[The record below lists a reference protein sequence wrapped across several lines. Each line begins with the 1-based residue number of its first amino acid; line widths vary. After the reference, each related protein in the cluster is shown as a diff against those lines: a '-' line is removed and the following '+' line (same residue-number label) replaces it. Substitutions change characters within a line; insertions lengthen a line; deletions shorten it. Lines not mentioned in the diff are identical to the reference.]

1 MKYKM
6 TLVALGILLSAL
18 GLSSA
23 FAQSQK
29 DVRIKL
35 TCMPNVTCYADYCRR
50 VEGSAKG
57 VIGGKSFTLSCNAEN
72 DAVSD
77 ITVVRGVAD
86 SSWGVTLDSKPRS
99 VCNFSGTSYP
109 IDVSCQVSS
118 ERGVGALRLV
128 AE

>member
-6 TLVALGILLSAL
+6 TSVALGILLGAL

-23 FAQSQK
+23 FAQTQK

-57 VIGGKSFTLSCNAEN
+57 AFGGKSFTLSCNAEN
-72 DAVSD
+72 DVVSD
-77 ITVVRGVAD
+77 TTVVKGVTN
-86 SSWGVTLDSKPRS
+86 SSWSVTLDSKPRS
-99 VCNFSGTSYP
+99 VCNFSGSSLP
-109 IDVSCQVSS
+109 VDVSCQVSS
-118 ERGVGALRLV
+118 ERGVGALRLE